1 MAVDKL
7 NLKHDMFLGYS
18 HSSRLSTSISTS
30 ESSCGGLLAAADGGQ
45 RGSGP
50 GCGSSTVAI
59 LFRGLEMAPS
69 PGASLALGWK
79 VLGTDGDSGP
89 AFAGGRGVRA
99 TFGATALSIVLKL

>member
-1 MAVDKL
+1 M
-7 NLKHDMFLGYS
+7 
-18 HSSRLSTSISTS
+18 
-30 ESSCGGLLAAADGGQ
+30 LAAADGGQ
-45 RGSGP
+45 RGS

-89 AFAGGRGVRA
+89 AFSRGGGVRA

>member
-1 MAVDKL
+1 M
-7 NLKHDMFLGYS
+7 
-18 HSSRLSTSISTS
+18 
-30 ESSCGGLLAAADGGQ
+30 LAAADGGQ
-45 RGSGP
+45 RGS

-89 AFAGGRGVRA
+89 AFSRGGGCEGNVWGHG
-99 TFGATALSIVLKL
+99 TFHRLEVVEAKRERKKEKGGCEKWLVFRCLWLDYRERI